1 MTESQQPVLELLDVH
16 RTFTVSRGL
25 FKGKRALGAVNGV
38 SLGINRGDVLGLVGE
53 SGCGKTTLA
62 RMLLGLLPPTSGQI
76 LIDGR
81 AIAGEDRRTRSRMI
95 QPVFQDPYSSLN
107 PRKMVGSI
115 ISLPL
120 RVHKVGDPSTWRSKV
135 EEMLDLVGLPGRVYH
150 SYPGQL
156 SGGQRQRVAVA
167 RALIMR
173 PEVVICDEPTSSLDV
188 AVQAQILNLL
198 ISLRKE
204 LGLTYLLISHNLAV
218 AVCAGFVW
226 SDIPEVG
233 PSVTITGNGE
243 SPRYRALA
251 QELQEEIWATRDEK
265 TVQPV
270 KIEEAMEKAKSVLPG
285 SKPLI
290 IADYT
295 DNPGS
300 GGYGDGINLLRAMVE
315 ADLPNAALASVADPE
330 AARQCVSAGR
340 GAKVKVELGAKI
352 DPRTYGPSLIFDGVV
367 ENISDGAYT
376 CEGPMNKGVRFSL
389 GPTAVLR
396 QGGVRVVVATH
407 NHQVYDLQVFRT
419 QNIEPRECSVLAVKS
434 WHHFRAAF
442 EPISSGVLLADS
454 GGLASMDLK
463 RFHYR
468 KVRRPVYPLDLD

>member
-1 MTESQQPVLELLDVH
+1 MVTEDQDDAEGDLLRRLRERLGPQVPIAITLDIHANVTEVMARLANIVIAY
-16 RTFTVSRGL
+16 RTYPHVDHYERAMEAASLLQRAME
-25 FKGKRALGAVNGV
+25 GKICPRALMV
-38 SLGINRGDVLGLVGE
+38 RG
-53 SGCGKTTLA
+53 
-62 RMLLGLLPPTSGQI
+62 PQ
-76 LIDGR
+76 IDGCDY
-81 AIAGEDRRTRSRMI
+81 GRTQGGPMSRI
-95 QPVFQDPYSSLN
+95 
-107 PRKMVGSI
+107 
-115 ISLPL
+115 
-120 RVHKVGDPSTWRSKV
+120 
-135 EEMLDLVGLPGRVYH
+135 
-150 SYPGQL
+150 
-156 SGGQRQRVAVA
+156 
-167 RALIMR
+167 
-173 PEVVICDEPTSSLDV
+173 
-188 AVQAQILNLL
+188 
-198 ISLRKE
+198 LRKAEE
-204 LGLTYLLISHNLAV
+204 LRQKEPGVLAV

-270 KIEEAMEKAKSVLPG
+270 KIQEAMEKAKSVLPG

-315 ADLPNAALASVADPE
+315 VDLPNAAFASVADPE

-340 GAKVKVELGAKI
+340 GARVKVELGAKI